1 MSRAVL
7 ILQGKKER
15 DKATTWI
22 RLAPPGT
29 VVEFRA
35 YKRTTPQNAR
45 LHAMISTVAREV
57 LWHGQRLDLDD
68 WKLLFLD
75 ALNREVRAAPSLD
88 GRGFVNLGRKTSKLT
103 KDECGQL
110 MDLVEAF
117 AAQRGIDLGE
127 KETAA

>member
-1 MSRAVL
+1 MGRAVL
-7 ILQGKKER
+7 ILNGKAER

-29 VVEFRA
+29 SVEFRS

-45 LHAMISTVAREV
+45 LHAMISVIAREV

-68 WKLLFLD
+68 WKLIFMD
-75 ALNREVRAAPSLD
+75 ALNREVRAVPALD

>member
-1 MSRAVL
+1 MGRAVL

-29 VVEFRA
+29 VVEFRS
-35 YKRTTPQNAR
+35 YKRTTPQNDR
-45 LHAMISTVAREV
+45 LHAMISVIARKV

-68 WKLLFLD
+68 WKLIFMD
-75 ALNREVRAAPSLD
+75 ALNREVRAVPALD

-103 KDECGQL
+103 KDECSLL

-117 AAQRGIDLGE
+117 AAQRGVDLGE